1 MTVQD
6 ELLKDPELLYRL
18 TVDEYHQ
25 MLKCGALEDGAP
37 YELLD
42 GHIVR
47 KIRNARGQGSMT
59 IGTQHATA
67 VTLIGEL
74 NVRLKGRGCH
84 VRSQS
89 PITLQPNDE
98 PEPDGAVVR
107 GSQRDYK
114 KRHPTAADVI
124 CVIEVADASLRRDR
138 GYKQTLYAEHGIP
151 LYLIVNLANRTVE
164 VRTNPVETRYQDTQI
179 LTSRKRI
186 KLVTPKGK
194 PVLFAASE
202 LLP

>member
-42 GHIVR
+42 GHVVR
-47 KIRNARGQGSMT
+47 KIRNARGEGSMT

-74 NVRLKGRGCH
+74 NSRLKGHGCH
-84 VRSQS
+84 VRLQS
-89 PITLQPNDE
+89 PVTLQTNDE
-98 PEPDGAVVR
+98 PESDGAIVR
-107 GSQRDYK
+107 GLQRDYK

-138 GYKQTLYAEHGIP
+138 GYKQQLYAEHGIP
-151 LYLIVNLANRTVE
+151 LYLIINLANRTIE
-164 VRTNPVETRYQDTQI
+164 VRSNPLEARYQDTEI
-179 LTSRKRI
+179 LTSRKRVTI
-186 KLVTPKGK
+186 VTPKGK
-194 PVLFAASE
+194 AVIFAARE
-202 LLP
+202 MLP

>member
-1 MTVQD
+1 MTVQG
-6 ELLKDPELLYRL
+6 ELLKNPELLYRL

-42 GHIVR
+42 GHVVR
-47 KIRNARGQGSMT
+47 KIRNARGEGSMT

-74 NVRLKGRGCH
+74 NGALKGHGCH
-84 VRSQS
+84 VRLQS

-98 PEPDGAVVR
+98 PEPDGAIVR

-138 GYKQTLYAEHGIP
+138 GYKQRIYAEHGIP
-151 LYLIVNLANRTVE
+151 VYLIVNLANRMVE
-164 VRTNPVETRYQDTQI
+164 VRTGPLEGRYQDTEI
-179 LTSRKRI
+179 LGSRKRV
-186 KLVTPKGK
+186 KLTTPKGK
-194 PVLFAASE
+194 LVTFSAGE

>member
-1 MTVQD
+1 MTVQH

-25 MLKCGALEDGAP
+25 MLKCRALEDGAP

-42 GHIVR
+42 GHVVR
-47 KIRNARGQGSMT
+47 KIRNARGEGSMT

-74 NVRLKGRGCH
+74 NARLRGHDCH
-84 VRSQS
+84 VRLQS

-98 PEPDGAVVR
+98 PEPDGAIVR

-138 GYKQTLYAEHGIP
+138 GYKQRLYAEHGLP

-164 VRTNPVETRYQDTQI
+164 VRTTPLEARYQGTEI

-186 KLVTPKGK
+186 KVAMPKGK
-194 PVLFAASE
+194 PVVFAASE